1 MDGGTCIHCALE
13 PALLSWCDGAFS
25 SPLPSPPPPHLSP
38 SDSRYASS
46 GELSRGSSQLSE
58 EFVPEDGESL
68 RGSEFYDEND
78 SYHSCHSSV
87 SYGKEEDSPGWDG
100 EDPQDIYSDEG
111 GYLKDG
117 GEEGALY
124 ASEEGD
130 LYAED
135 GEYNYE
141 DEEDMPYEEDED
153 MYPLEGTL
161 NEDQEPPYTP
171 TPTSTVPTLVPPID
185 SLSAARPPL
194 EKQPSLHQQR
204 LANDQLP
211 PPAPQEDVTP
221 PFGADTAVKPPFKP
235 ADRSATSSPTRMT
248 TPPVSAQESKP
259 LEPLPESEALP
270 EEFKLQE
277 EPSVPVETTP
287 PAVEEK
293 TEEQPPPPAPV
304 SRLTLSTRNHLRTQT
319 ERLGEAQTSSQV
331 AIHVVSA
338 VCIYLFA
345 PRNTHQ

>member
-1 MDGGTCIHCALE
+1 MVG
-13 PALLSWCDGAFS
+13 PAYVVLSNLLVSSCDGCLS
-25 SPLPSPPPPHLSP
+25 SPSPHPLPHLSP

-58 EFVPEDGESL
+58 EFVPGDGESL

-87 SYGKEEDSPGWDG
+87 SYGKEEEDSPGWDG
-100 EDPQDIYSDEG
+100 EDPQDMYSDEG

-130 LYAED
+130 LYRED

-153 MYPLEGTL
+153 MYPLDGTL
-161 NEDQEPPYTP
+161 SEDQEPPYTL
-171 TPTSTVPTLVPPID
+171 TPTSNVPTVVPPPD

-204 LANDQLP
+204 PAGDQLP
-211 PPAPQEDVTP
+211 PPAPQEDVVP
-221 PFGADTAVKPPFKP
+221 PFGAEAAVKPPFKP
-235 ADRSATSSPTRMT
+235 AQADRSATSSPIRMT
-248 TPPVSAQESKP
+248 TPPLSAQESKP
-259 LEPLPESEALP
+259 LEPLQESEALP
-270 EEFKLQE
+270 EEPKLP
-277 EPSVPVETTP
+277 EPSLPAESAP

-293 TEEQPPPPAPV
+293 PEEPPPPPPPV
-304 SRLTLSTRNHLRTQT
+304 SRLTLNTHNHLPTHK
-319 ERLGEAQTSSQV
+319 ERKSGG
-331 AIHVVSA
+331 
-338 VCIYLFA
+338 
-345 PRNTHQ
+345 N

>member
-1 MDGGTCIHCALE
+1 MVR
-13 PALLSWCDGAFS
+13 PAYIVLSNLLLCPHVTVVFL
-25 SPLPSPPPPHLSP
+25 PLPLPLLSP

-87 SYGKEEDSPGWDG
+87 SYGKEEEDSPGWDG

-124 ASEEGD
+124 AGEEGD
-130 LYAED
+130 LYE

-153 MYPLEGTL
+153 MYPMDGMLS
-161 NEDQEPPYTP
+161 EDQEPPYTP
-171 TPTSTVPTLVPPID
+171 TPTSTVPTLVPPTD

-204 LANDQLP
+204 PASDQLP
-211 PPAPQEDVTP
+211 PPAPQEDIIP
-221 PFGADTAVKPPFKP
+221 PFGTEATVKPSFKP
-235 ADRSATSSPTRMT
+235 SQADRSATSSPTRMT

-259 LEPLPESEALP
+259 LEPLPESEMLP
-270 EEFKLQE
+270 EETKLPEQ
-277 EPSVPVETTP
+277 SVPAESVP

-293 TEEQPPPPAPV
+293 TEEQPPPPPPV
-304 SRLTLSTRNHLRTQT
+304 SRLTLSTHNQLHIHAEWQD
-319 ERLGEAQTSSQV
+319 EA
-331 AIHVVSA
+331 
-338 VCIYLFA
+338 
-345 PRNTHQ
+345 